1 MIIFLT
7 IFGVGFAILILSLIF
22 GGDGDVD
29 ADVDSDVGHGPSIL
43 SLKTIAL
50 FAVGFGAVGFGI
62 RSTTDMTMFQSS
74 MAGLGG
80 AIVLGTIG
88 YFVLKL
94 FYSSQA
100 SSTISDNDIIGCTAN
115 VIDAVSGG
123 TTGQVSCVIRGRE
136 ITYLARSHTGVDIPK
151 GAVVKI
157 TAKTGGIV
165 TVEQI

>member
-7 IFGVGFAILILSLIF
+7 IFGVGFVILIMGLIF

-29 ADVDSDVGHGPSIL
+29 SDIDSDVGHGPSIL

-50 FAVGFGAVGFGI
+50 FAVGFGAVGFGV
-62 RSTTDMTMFQSS
+62 RSTTDLTMFQSS

-80 AIVLGTIG
+80 AVVMGTIG
-88 YFVLKL
+88 YFILRL

-100 SSTISDNDIIGCTAN
+100 SSTISNTDIIGMTAN
-115 VIDAVSGG
+115 VIDAIAGG
-123 TTGQVSCVIRGRE
+123 STGQVSCVIRGRE
-136 ITYLARSHTGVDIPK
+136 ITYLARSCESAVIPK

-157 TAKTGGIV
+157 TDKTGSIV
-165 TVEQI
+165 TVERI